1 MSTEEL
7 LARAQ
12 KESKGKLDEREQQ
25 LMNNGAIMGLGAG
38 MLLCAIIMLLQIFVT
53 KKIQADCYVVYLG
66 MCSVIHFYSFAKL
79 KGKKNLI
86 AGIFSCI
93 LFLLFLAAFVVQ
105 TFCL

>member
-66 MCSVIHFYSFAKL
+66 MCTVIHFYSFAKL
-79 KGKKNLI
+79 KAKKKLI